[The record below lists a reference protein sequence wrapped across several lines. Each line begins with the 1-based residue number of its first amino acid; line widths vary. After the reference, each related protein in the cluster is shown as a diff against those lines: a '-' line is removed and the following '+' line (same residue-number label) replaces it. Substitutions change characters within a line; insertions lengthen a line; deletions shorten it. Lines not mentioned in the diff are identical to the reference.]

1 MMPPMAKTRILVIGD
16 THVYRWEDVPAPIQ
30 ALVAEADIAVHCG
43 DIVRFEVSDGFKA
56 TAKRAIVVHGN
67 SDPVELRQGLPYRER
82 FEVDGVRIGVT
93 HPSWAGP
100 EFPSDVLL
108 GDFPEGV
115 DVILY
120 GHTHY
125 PIDEVIDGVH
135 YLNGGQGY
143 PSFLVPCTAAWLT
156 IEDGE
161 ITTEVIEVLPAL

>member
-1 MMPPMAKTRILVIGD
+1 MMPRMAKTRILVVGD
-16 THVYRWEDVPAPIQ
+16 THAYQWEDVHPGIRA
-30 ALVAEADIAVHCG
+30 AVAEADIAVHCG
-43 DIVRFEVSDGFKA
+43 DIVRFEVVDGFKA

-100 EFPSDVLL
+100 EFPSEVLRE
-108 GDFPEGV
+108 DFPEGV

-125 PIDEVIDGVH
+125 PIHETIDGVL

-143 PSFLVPCTAAWLT
+143 ASFLVPCNVAWLT
-156 IEDGE
+156 IEDGVCSAE
-161 ITTEVIEVLPAL
+161 IVEIEPAR